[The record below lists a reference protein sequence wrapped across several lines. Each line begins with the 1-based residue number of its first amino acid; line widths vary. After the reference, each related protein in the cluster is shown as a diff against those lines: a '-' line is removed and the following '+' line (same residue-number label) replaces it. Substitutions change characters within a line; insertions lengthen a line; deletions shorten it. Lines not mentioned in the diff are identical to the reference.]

1 MKRCGSDGKASIAGR
16 HTWVARREAAQNKF
30 TRRGAR
36 APPVVVVGER
46 LVLGYTHAA
55 GHMDWGGAHWLPVEV
70 AQLLLSTRRW
80 IGPDCWV

>member
-30 TRRGAR
+30 TRRGAC

-55 GHMDWGGAHWLPVEV
+55 GHMDWGGH
-70 AQLLLSTRRW
+70 
-80 IGPDCWV
+80 IGCQWK